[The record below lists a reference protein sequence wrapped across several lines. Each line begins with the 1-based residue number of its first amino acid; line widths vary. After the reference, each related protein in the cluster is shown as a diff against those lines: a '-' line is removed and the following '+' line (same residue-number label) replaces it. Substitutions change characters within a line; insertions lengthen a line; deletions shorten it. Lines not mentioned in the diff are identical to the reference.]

1 MINACSFVQ
10 ANYIGGLASPNDK
23 GVCFSLSIAWLAEK
37 KDAGYI
43 SALKSTKAIEAIYKN
58 AKDKRTITQ
67 ASANA
72 CGANRVTT
80 PPSAVMDV
88 VKKQYGN
95 IGAVHGIP
103 LAPKTFAVDAK
114 ELSGAPESSVFIWMV
129 KSGAGGRGHV
139 VGWRPSLHLFFDANF
154 GVYANATAADVAKHL
169 NANYTAQYNVYFV
182 ISFAA

>member
-10 ANYIGGLASPNDK
+10 SSYIGGLASPNDN

-43 SALKSTKAIEAIYKN
+43 SALKSTNAIEAIYKN
-58 AKDKRTITQ
+58 PNDKRTIAQ
-67 ASANA
+67 AKAND
-72 CGANRVTT
+72 CGADPVTT

-95 IGAVHGIP
+95 IGTVYGIP
-103 LAPKTFAVDAK
+103 LATKTFAVD
-114 ELSGAPESSVFIWMV
+114 ENDLSGASENNVFIWMV
-129 KSGAGGRGHV
+129 NSGTGGRGHV
-139 VGWRPSLHLFFDANF
+139 VAWRRSLNLFFDANF
-154 GVYANATAADVAKHL
+154 GVYANAPAADVAKHL
-169 NANYTAQYNVYFV
+169 NNNYTSQYNVYYV